1 MKRPPFKPEDIY
13 LREIL
18 FEFKQVGNIVRVTAI
33 DPGSGLEVVTI
44 GDPAVHTDRLEQI
57 AARKLK
63 YVIAKQRN
71 KNMLR
76 S

>member
-1 MKRPPFKPEDIY
+1 MKRPPLKPEDIY

-33 DPGSGLEVVTI
+33 DPSSGTEVITI
-44 GDPAVHTDRLEQI
+44 GDPSVPADRLEQL

-63 YVIAKQRN
+63 YVIAKNRN
-71 KNMLR
+71 INRLR